1 MQVSL
6 GKMFSHIIGPYGFK
20 KGSFSIVVVM
30 ILTQAFFFF
39 VQQVQL
45 NIDIKKKMHLDFFA
59 FTVKLF
65 SPHTQD
71 MPIAQ
76 ILHCIA

>member
-1 MQVSL
+1 
-6 GKMFSHIIGPYGFK
+6 
-20 KGSFSIVVVM
+20 M